1 MTIGEYIFGVG
12 FKTDKSSEDKAKAD
26 IQGLKSFAQKAI
38 GIIAVGVSIVKV
50 GALMTEFGEINNQV
64 TKINDGLLSNVE
76 AANLMKESA
85 NDCYMSYKDMVTAVS
100 SVRDAAKGIFSDNKQ
115 ATTFINLT
123 TKAFKTA
130 KASESEIAALHDS
143 MNKSFESGTMQ
154 MDTLQKMIS
163 TAPDS
168 VKILTESLGVSE
180 GALESMCKNGKI
192 SARQLA
198 DAFLNSTDDINRN
211 FEDVSLN
218 ISDGLKVIRN
228 DFGSF
233 LSELNDST
241 KVTDR
246 VSKLMLEGWKAVRNG
261 LNAIRPVLEKVID
274 GALHAGKVIVTGFTK
289 AGEFI
294 GKAADKVGGME
305 NLFKLLTMA
314 AGALFVAM
322 NFQKIID
329 GIKGILGLFKMVNP
343 KLMLIIG
350 IITLI
355 VLAIDDFINFMQGND
370 SLLGSMFDS
379 MGINADEVRDRIKA
393 AWENVKSFLKN
404 AWTFILNIAKAIG
417 DRLSAFWEENGT
429 EIMSSLSSIWE
440 NIVTILSG
448 LWEIIST
455 VAVAVFNGL
464 KAFWDQW
471 GATILGVFSVLW
483 NTLISL
489 IQPFLDFLNGLIMFL
504 TGVFTGDWEKAWEG
518 IKLMVKGAVD
528 FITNLISGLKD
539 AIKLI
544 LGQIIENAT
553 TWGKDFIDGLVNG
566 IKNGIGKVKDAATGV
581 ANAIKSVLHFTVPDE
596 GPLVTYESW
605 MPHFTDGLVNGIR
618 NNIPKVKQAARGIA
632 DVLNIKPTYQTA
644 LNAQGINKAGNMV
657 NQDVKIEN
665 TFQVTERSMAGKASN
680 AMKNS
685 TNDISRQ
692 LAQGLAYGR

>member
-1 MTIGEYIFGVG
+1 MTFGEYIFKIL
-12 FKTDKSSEDKAKAD
+12 FNSDKNSEKKAKDD
-26 IQGLKSFAQKAI
+26 IKKMQDFAKKTI
-38 GIIAVGVSIVKV
+38 GTIAVGVSIVKI

-64 TKINDGLLSNVE
+64 SKINDGLLSNVE
-76 AANLMKESA
+76 AADLMKESA
-85 NDCYMSYKDMVTAVS
+85 NDCYMSYKDMVSAVS
-100 SVRDAAKGIFSDNKQ
+100 SVRDAAKKIFSDNQQ
-115 ATTFINLT
+115 ATSFVNLT

-198 DAFLNSTDDINRN
+198 DAFLNSADEINRN

-218 ISDGLKVIRN
+218 IADGLKVIRN

-261 LNAIRPVLEKVID
+261 LNAIRPVLEKVIN
-274 GALHAGKVIVTGFTK
+274 GALRAGKVIVTGFTK

-294 GKAADKVGGME
+294 GKVADKVGGME
-305 NLFKLLTMA
+305 NLFKLLTIA

-379 MGINADEVRDRIKA
+379 MGINADEVRDKIKA
-393 AWENVKSFLKN
+393 AWENVKSFLKSVWN
-404 AWTFILNIAKAIG
+404 FIMNTAKAIG
-417 DRLSAFWEENGT
+417 GKFSAFWEENG
-429 EIMSSLSSIWE
+429 ERIKSAFSNQWK
-440 NIVTILSG
+440 NICTMLSG
-448 LWEIIST
+448 IWNLIT
-455 VAVAVFNGL
+455 VIASAVFGAL
-464 KAFWDQW
+464 ASFWDRW
-471 GATILGVFSVLW
+471 GGLITSIFSILW

-489 IQPFLDFLNGLIMFL
+489 IQPFWDFLSGLILFL
-504 TGVFTGDWEKAWEG
+504 TGIFTRDWGLVWEG
-518 IKLMVKGAVD
+518 LKTMAKAAVD
-528 FITNLISGLKD
+528 AVKAIITGLKE

-544 LGQIIENAT
+544 FGQIIENAV

-566 IKNGIGKVKDAATGV
+566 IKNGIGKVKDAVTGV
-581 ANAIKSVLHFTVPDE
+581 ANTIKSFLHFSVPDE
-596 GPLVTYESW
+596 GPLTDYETW
-605 MPHFTDGLVNGIR
+605 MPDFTDGLAKSLSANK
-618 NNIPKVKQAARGIA
+618 NKVANAAMGIA
-632 DVLNIKPTYQTA
+632 DALNIKPTYQTS
-644 LNAQGINKAGNMV
+644 LNAQGVNKAGNMV

-680 AMKNS
+680 VMKSS